1 MSEQCIFC
9 KIIGKQIPSSIVHE
23 DEQVIA
29 FRDINP
35 QAPTHLLIVP
45 KVHIPSL
52 NELSLEHAAILGH
65 ISMVA
70 KSLAR
75 ESGLAESGWRL
86 VINCGA
92 GAGQTVFHLHVHLLG
107 GRPMSGQM
115 A

>member
-1 MSEQCIFC
+1 MSEQCVFC
-9 KIIGKQIPSSIVHE
+9 KIINKQILSNIVHE
-23 DEQVIA
+23 DERVIA

-45 KVHIPSL
+45 KVHLPSL
-52 NELSLEHAAILGH
+52 NELLPEHAAILGH
-65 ISMVA
+65 IPMVA

-92 GAGQTVFHLHVHLLG
+92 DAAQTVFHLHVHMLG